1 MSIAA
6 LEQCIKSGGRA
17 HLVGIGGVSMS
28 ALAEALKS
36 QGIAVTGSDSQ
47 ESRNTQRLRA
57 CDIPVTIG
65 HYPETVRG
73 ASYIIRTAAVR
84 DDNVEIIAARA
95 AGIPVFERAEAWG
108 YIMRAYANAVCIA
121 GTHGK
126 TTTTSMSAH
135 IFLAAG
141 ADPTVMVGGTLSTL
155 NAAYRVGG
163 GDTIILESCEYYN
176 SFHNF
181 SPTVAVILNI
191 EADHLDFFK
200 DLDDIKKSFRTFAE
214 LVPENGCVVYN
225 ADDINTQDAMRGID
239 RPVLTFGMGEAAD
252 VRAQAVRYDETG
264 SEFDVIARG
273 KPYCH
278 VTLHVPGLHNV
289 ANALAAIAAAYHAGV
304 PGRAIE
310 EGLATFYGAGRRFEY
325 KGVFN
330 GARVY
335 DDYAHHPSE
344 LKALLD
350 AVAAM
355 PYRRTILVSQPHTY
369 TRTYK
374 LFDDFL
380 KQLRRPDVVLL
391 AEIYAAREQNTIG
404 ISSRQLAEKL
414 TNARYC
420 ATFDEIEDAL
430 RAMAREGD
438 IILTVGAGDI
448 VKVGERLVAPAQEA
462 I

>member
-1 MSIAA
+1 MSITA
-6 LEQCIKSGGRA
+6 LEQCLNSGGRA

-28 ALAEALKS
+28 ALAEVLKS
-36 QGIAVTGSDSQ
+36 QGIVVTGSDSQ
-47 ESRNTQRLRA
+47 ESRNTRRLRES
-57 CDIPVTIG
+57 DIPVTIG
-65 HYPETVRG
+65 HFPETVSG

-84 DDNVEIIAARA
+84 DDNVEIKAARA

-135 IFLAAG
+135 IFLAAK

-155 NAAYRVGG
+155 NAAYRVGE

-176 SFHNF
+176 SFLNF

-200 DLDDIKKSFRTFAE
+200 DLEDIKKSFRTFAE
-214 LVPENGCVVYN
+214 LVPAGGCVVYN
-225 ADDINTQDAMRGID
+225 ADDENTMDAMAGLK
-239 RPVLTFGMGEAAD
+239 RPVLTFGLGEGAD
-252 VRAQAVRYDETG
+252 VRAKAVSYTEAG
-264 SEFDVIARG
+264 SEFDVTVHG
-273 KPYCH
+273 KSYCR
-278 VTLHVPGLHNV
+278 VTLRVPGQHNV
-289 ANALAAIAAAYHAGV
+289 MNALAAIAAAYCVGV
-304 PGRAIE
+304 PGKAVE
-310 EGLATFYGAGRRFEY
+310 EGLNDFCGAGRRFEY
-325 KGVFN
+325 KGTFN

-355 PYRRTILVSQPHTY
+355 PYRRTILVFQPHTY
-369 TRTYK
+369 TRTYR
-374 LFDDFL
+374 LFDDFIE
-380 KQLRRPDVVLL
+380 QLRRPDVLLL
-391 AEIYAAREQNTIG
+391 AEIYAAREKNTIG
-404 ISSRQLAEKL
+404 ISSKQLAEHL
-414 TNARYC
+414 PNGRYC
-420 ATFDEIEDAL
+420 ATFDEIEAAL

-448 VKVGERLVAPAQEA
+448 VKVGERLVAPEQEA

>member
-6 LEQCIKSGGRA
+6 LEQCLKSGGRA

-28 ALAEALKS
+28 ALAEVLWS
-36 QGIAVTGSDSQ
+36 QGISITGSDSQ

-57 CDIPVTIG
+57 RGIPVTIG
-65 HYPETVRG
+65 HFPETVRG

-84 DDNVEIIAARA
+84 DDNVEIMAARA

-155 NAAYRVGG
+155 NAAYRVGK

-181 SPTVAVILNI
+181 SPTIAVILNI

-200 DLDDIKKSFRTFAE
+200 DLEDIKKSFRTFAE
-214 LVPENGCVVYN
+214 LVPPHGCVVYN
-225 ADDINTQDAMRGID
+225 ADDKSTVDAMRGIA
-239 RPVLTFGMGEAAD
+239 RPVLTFGMGEGAD
-252 VRAQAVRYDETG
+252 VRAQAVAYYETG
-264 SEFDVIARG
+264 SEFDVLVRG

-278 VTLHVPGLHNV
+278 VTLHVPGRHNV
-289 ANALAAIAAAYHAGV
+289 MNALAAIAAAYHAGV
-304 PGRAIE
+304 PGRAVE
-310 EGLATFYGAGRRFEY
+310 EGLASFYGAGRRFEY

-355 PYRRTILVSQPHTY
+355 PYRRTILVFQPHTY

-380 KQLRRPDVVLL
+380 AQLRRPDVVLL
-391 AEIYAAREQNTIG
+391 AEIYAAREKNTIG
-404 ISSRQLAEKL
+404 ISSKELADKL
-414 TNARYC
+414 PNARYC
-420 ATFDEIEDAL
+420 ATFDEIEAAL